1 MTQLE
6 FGVLTRPRRRQL
18 CGVISALFPY
28 LHLMP
33 EEKILASGSLD
44 GTVILWNMKEH
55 ELLKST
61 KVISSSSIK
70 SLAFHPNGRIL
81 AIGGEDGSL
90 QFRSIPEMKLITTLS
105 GHKKSI
111 NDLEFNPRGDLFV
124 SGSEDGNLIIWDW
137 KVKNNVLK

>member
-1 MTQLE
+1 MAVTGGLDDTVRIWNTDQSTAQAVMRGHLSAVS
-6 FGVLTRPRRRQL
+6 VL
-18 CGVISALFPY
+18 ALNTGG
-28 LHLMP
+28 
-33 EEKILASGSLD
+33 EILASGSLD

-61 KVISSSSIK
+61 KVIGKSSIK

-111 NDLEFNPRGDLFV
+111 NDL
-124 SGSEDGNLIIWDW
+124 
-137 KVKNNVLK
+137 